1 MTLYLDGDFH
11 VRILF
16 IEDLHQLIQLRLG
29 TRGQRAAS
37 AHKLNRCCVE
47 VDLGATTGLRRTF
60 NGGAFILLVIDAV
73 FMRKAS
79 RVGGHFESSFT
90 ANTGTGEVRFF
101 VVVFIFNAHQK
112 IKLWTCGDRE
122 VFSDIQLEKN
132 GHRKMI
138 CTSIIQQCADGF

>member
-47 VDLGATTGLRRTF
+47 VDLGATTGLRRTC
-60 NGGAFILLVIDAV
+60 NGGAFVFFIVYAIVIRIRNGATLV
-73 FMRKAS
+73 F
-79 RVGGHFESSFT
+79 
-90 ANTGTGEVRFF
+90 
-101 VVVFIFNAHQK
+101 
-112 IKLWTCGDRE
+112 
-122 VFSDIQLEKN
+122 
-132 GHRKMI
+132 
-138 CTSIIQQCADGF
+138 